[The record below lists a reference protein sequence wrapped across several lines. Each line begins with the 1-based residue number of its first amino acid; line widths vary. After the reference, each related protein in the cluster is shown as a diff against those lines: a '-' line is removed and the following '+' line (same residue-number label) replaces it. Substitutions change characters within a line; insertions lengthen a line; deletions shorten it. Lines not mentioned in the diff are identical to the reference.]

1 MTCDYDGFNIESFEA
16 GAGLWHARIR
26 RADQK
31 PVVIDGVVFS
41 SLEVGFAWSN
51 PDAAVTDAK
60 FKSTTSSDDARPSG
74 RHCKRSYRRLN
85 LIQRGVLPM
94 SIQSESQPTKPPPAQ
109 VRSDCPDCDARLAI
123 LRVIAGKAGSEYWT
137 MRCTRCGGV
146 HLDIVKPSRAPAS
159 VIRLT

>member
-26 RADQK
+26 RADLK

-60 FKSTTSSDDARPSG
+60 SQID
-74 RHCKRSYRRLN
+74 HLKRRCAVV
-85 LIQRGVLPM
+85 G
-94 SIQSESQPTKPPPAQ
+94 PALQ
-109 VRSDCPDCDARLAI
+109 AELSAA
-123 LRVIAGKAGSEYWT
+123 
-137 MRCTRCGGV
+137 
-146 HLDIVKPSRAPAS
+146 
-159 VIRLT
+159 